1 MALGE
6 LIIKPSH
13 ETVSLPDF
21 SVEDQVGT
29 LIFYVGSMLSPP
41 LSLPVLLSRE
51 GVFSIKYKLS
61 YGKRLIL
68 A

>member
-29 LIFYVGSMLSPP
+29 LIFYVGLMFSPP
-41 LSLPVLLSRE
+41 LSLPVLLSRK
-51 GVFSIKYKLS
+51 GAFSIKYKLS
-61 YGKRLIL
+61 YGRRLVL